1 MRLLENEPTE
11 ERLIPKSDFFEIEVG
26 IAASQKAREETVV
39 LGTPQE
45 GESDEDE
52 EDQEEEMSPLLF

>member
-11 ERLIPKSDFFEIEVG
+11 ERLIPKSDFFEIQVG
-26 IAASQKAREETVV
+26 IDASQKAREETVV

-45 GESDEDE
+45 GDSDEDKE
-52 EDQEEEMSPLLF
+52 EQEDYR